1 MAKRATASPVNKKHL
16 AREERERR
24 LKRWILA
31 ALVVTLALVVGL
43 LLYGWYDQAVR
54 RPAQPL
60 GSVNGSTISA
70 GEVEAR
76 IRLLLLSG
84 GELESAAD
92 FALDQLVEE
101 RLIQQEFNRRG
112 LAIDEAEVQRA
123 LWRAFGY
130 YPDGTPTPRPSV
142 TPDPAAQATLAQA
155 ATATPTGAAPPAP
168 TATSIPLPT
177 PTLMTEDG
185 YRAALREYLEAAGI
199 DESDLRDILRASLIR
214 AALEEAMR
222 AELPRQQEQV
232 QARHILVQTEA
243 EAQILLKRLE
253 QGESWD
259 ALAAEVSLDESNKD
273 QGGELGWFGRNRMTP
288 AFEEAAFSAKVGTI
302 VGPVQTPFG
311 WHLIDVEDRQLR
323 TLEDSDYS
331 LAASGAFSAWLEE
344 QRAAATL
351 EIPDDWQS
359 RLLTLFDS

>member
-1 MAKRATASPVNKKHL
+1 MAKRATTSPVNKKHL
-16 AREERERR
+16 AREQRERR

-31 ALVVTLALVVGL
+31 ALVATLALVVGL

-54 RPAQPL
+54 RPGQPL
-60 GSVNGSTISA
+60 ASVNGSSIPA

-84 GELESAAD
+84 GELETAAD
-92 FALDQLVEE
+92 FALDQVVEE
-101 RLIQQEFNRRG
+101 RLIQQEFDRRG
-112 LAIDEAEVQRA
+112 LAIDETEVQQA

-130 YPDGTPTPRPSV
+130 YPDGTPTPRPSL
-142 TPDPAAQATLAQA
+142 TPDPTAQA
-155 ATATPTGAAPPAP
+155 ALARTATAAPTAAAPSAP

-177 PTLMTEDG
+177 PTPMTEDG
-185 YRAALREYLEAAGI
+185 YRAALQEYLDAAGI
-199 DESDLRDILRASLIR
+199 DEADLKDVLRASLVR

-222 AELPRQQEQV
+222 AEVPRQQEQV

-243 EAQILLKRLE
+243 EAQILLKRLA

-288 AFEEAAFSAKVGTI
+288 AFEEAAFSGEVGTI

-311 WHLIDVEDRQLR
+311 WHLIDIQDRELR
-323 TLEDSDYS
+323 TLEDFDYS
-331 LAASGAFSAWLEE
+331 LAASSAFAAWLEE

-351 EIPDDWQS
+351 EIPDDWQT